1 TLIRYV
7 SGSIRYLR
15 GDRLEREIT
24 PTLRGEKRDRS
35 YHRRRDTEASIRV
48 DSPLLQPE
56 HGFGLERY
64 RYRTGERQ
72 GRKEKKEERME
83 LICFAPSH
91 ASFFRSRLGDTC
103 LHKPHI
109 NVS

>member
-1 TLIRYV
+1 MFDRISCWFK
-7 SGSIRYLR
+7 SG
-15 GDRLEREIT
+15 ERSM
-24 PTLRGEKRDRS
+24 L
-35 YHRRRDTEASIRV
+35 TEV
-48 DSPLLQPE
+48 
-56 HGFGLERY
+56 HGFGLDSICERWI

>member
-1 TLIRYV
+1 MSDLDSVCERLNSV
-7 SGSIRYLR
+7 S
-15 GDRLEREIT
+15 ERRSPRE
-24 PTLRGEKRDRS
+24 RDNADTERREERS
-35 YHRRRDTEASIRV
+35 YI
-48 DSPLLQPE
+48 
-56 HGFGLERY
+56 
-64 RYRTGERQ
+64 YRTGERQ

>member
-1 TLIRYV
+1 MGRISCWFKSGERSMLTEVTALVSIRYV
-7 SGSIRYLR
+7 SGGFGMSDL
-15 GDRLEREIT
+15 D
-24 PTLRGEKRDRS
+24 S
-35 YHRRRDTEASIRV
+35 VWV

-72 GRKEKKEERME
+72 GRKEKKEERTE

-103 LHKPHI
+103 LHKTHI